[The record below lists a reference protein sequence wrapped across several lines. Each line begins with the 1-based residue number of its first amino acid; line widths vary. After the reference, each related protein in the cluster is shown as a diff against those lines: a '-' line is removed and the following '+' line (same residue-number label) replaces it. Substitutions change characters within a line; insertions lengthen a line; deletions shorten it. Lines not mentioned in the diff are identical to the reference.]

1 MNFWVKKKIN
11 EYKNLEIFR
20 HKVAKVFSKNTQTHT
35 EKKITVKEIK
45 TEKKRER
52 YKSNLKKYLQN

>member
-1 MNFWVKKKIN
+1 MRNELLSKKKIN

-35 EKKITVKEIK
+35 EKKK
-45 TEKKRER
+45 
-52 YKSNLKKYLQN
+52 Q